1 MNLELKGIIF
11 KDKAIITELRDHN
24 FKETIWKTQESF
36 DYVADTAACV
46 EASLIP
52 YDSFWKDPKK
62 HSKTW
67 HLTIP
72 QDRIPSWF
80 HKEHRKKFRIAADAW
95 WAEHVLIQKE
105 ISSLSGGVYFLKN
118 CTVSQ
123 LCGNARIICMD
134 TRIDHMKD
142 QATVLRANGNSII
155 NHMHDQTLVKE
166 LNDCSFIRYID
177 DSARVECMD
186 SYSNIY
192 SLYGNA
198 QVLCMKGHSQIFD
211 LYQQARI
218 VTMKDHTLVHSV
230 SHEAVI
236 EEMQDMSFV
245 TGLSGNAKVNRISGN
260 HAIIPVSNTE
270 SFMPFS

>member
-11 KDKAIITELRDHN
+11 KDKAIITELRN
-24 FKETIWKTQESF
+24 YNESFWKTQESF
-36 DYVADTAACV
+36 DYVADTAVCV
-46 EASLIP
+46 EAILVP
-52 YDSFWKDPKK
+52 YENYWKNPKK

-72 QDRIPSWF
+72 QGQIPSWF

-105 ISSLSGGVYFLKN
+105 ISSLSGGFYLLKD

-123 LCGNARIICMD
+123 LCGDARIICQD
-134 TRIDHMKD
+134 TKIDYLKD

-155 NHMHDQTLVKE
+155 NHMHNQTLVKE

-177 DSARVECMD
+177 DSAKVESMD
-186 SYSNIY
+186 SHSNIY
-192 SLYGNA
+192 SLSGNA
-198 QVLCMKGHSQIFD
+198 QVLYMKGHSQIFD
-211 LYQQARI
+211 LHQHAK
-218 VTMKDHTLVHSV
+218 VGTMKGHALIHSV

-236 EEMQDMSFV
+236 EEMKDMSFV
-245 TGLSGNAKVNRISGN
+245 TKLSGNAKINQISGE
-260 HAIIPVSNTE
+260 HAIVPVSNTE
-270 SFMPFS
+270 NFMPFS